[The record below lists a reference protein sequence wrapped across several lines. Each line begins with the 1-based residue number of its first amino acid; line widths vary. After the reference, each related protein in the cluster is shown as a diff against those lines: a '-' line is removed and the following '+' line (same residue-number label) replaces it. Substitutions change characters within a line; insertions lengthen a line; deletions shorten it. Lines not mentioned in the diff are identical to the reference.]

1 MTTSGKKLLEKR
13 KQDTI
18 TFSPTD
24 LDNAGKSVHDIIG
37 ITKREEGIEQQED
50 QEKPRQSS
58 VTEKMVSRLTCI
70 ACGEQIFDDK
80 FTTIRDPHGVIIY
93 LHSKGKCDVR
103 HEHIPIVRKR
113 WLKMHNYGK
122 KISKTEKKEESG

>member
-1 MTTSGKKLLEKR
+1 MTKR

-18 TFSPTD
+18 TFSPSD
-24 LDNAGKSVHDIIG
+24 LDPTGNSVQDIIG
-37 ITKREEGIEQQED
+37 KTRGDDGFNQDESGENPQ
-50 QEKPRQSS
+50 RST
-58 VTEKMVSRLTCI
+58 VTEKLVARLTCI
-70 ACGEQIFDDK
+70 ACGEQIYDDK

-103 HEHIPIVRKR
+103 REQMPIVRKR

-122 KISKTEKKEESG
+122 KLTQTEKREE